1 MLLLLVLCKH
11 MLRVF
16 ADFCPCCIGA
26 GDVHADAVRTVVL
39 GAVAISAKAQSAMLQ
54 GLLM

>member
-39 GAVAISAKAQSAMLQ
+39 GAVAISAKAQSAMLR